1 MPDGSEDVAV
11 GTVIAT
17 IVGEGETAPQPAPLA
32 VAAAP
37 VEREPAPASAPA
49 AVAEIAPPP
58 PAPRHDPVIDAPRA
72 RLAGKVRVSPLAARI
87 AEAKGIDLAGISGT
101 GPGGRIVKADLGLSP
116 MLPPPP
122 AMAAAPPPAP
132 PPHPI
137 PPPPPRVPAEPGKL
151 S

>member
-87 AEAKGIDLAGISGT
+87 AEATGIDLAGISGP
-101 GPGGRIVKADLGLSP
+101 GPGGRIVRADLGHALT
-116 MLPPPP
+116 LATAP
-122 AMAAAPPPAP
+122 AVAAAHSLAP
-132 PPHPI
+132 TPSPI
-137 PPPPPRVPAEPGKL
+137 APTPEDVTG
-151 S
+151 